1 MGAVA
6 GAEAMM
12 HLTPPKYKHYIGGPK
27 LKVHPTIGMM
37 VEAVLTYAI
46 ALVTLQTRL
55 KGPRNPQTRMLIVVV
70 ATITLVR
77 LGARFTG
84 PSMNPGCVSYS
95 THFVLCN
102 IDAMVLCNIQ

>member
-1 MGAVA
+1 MGAMA

-12 HLTPPKYKHYIGGPK
+12 QYTPPKYKQYIGGPK

-37 VEAVLTYAI
+37 VEAGLTYAI

-55 KGPRNPQTRMLIVVV
+55 RGPRSPQMKVLIVVV

-95 THFVLCN
+95 TLCP
-102 IDAMVLCNIQ
+102 L